1 MENRKVKVKVTHLTK
16 KFGDLLVLN
25 DVSFDVYDGEFLC
38 IVGPTGCGKTTFL
51 NSLTHLYEPT
61 AGNILLDGE
70 EIDLRKHNIAYIF
83 QEYSAMEWLTV
94 RENVRFGLDIKR
106 DYKNIDEKV
115 NNALDLVGLTPF
127 ADYYPK
133 QLSASMLQRV
143 VIARAFATQP
153 DLLLMDE
160 PYGQLDI
167 NLRFKLEDEVIRLCK
182 QTKTT
187 VLFITH
193 NIEEAVYLGDRIL
206 VLTNKPTSIKEIV
219 PNDAPHPP
227 RHCGSRFYRDAQPDH
242 QPDQVVVILAKLNQE
257 RGNIDGILHRNRLR
271 RNQDRVY
278 SCGRGG
284 FCDFPRC

>member
-1 MENRKVKVKVTHLTK
+1 MEQRDVKVQVTNLTK
-16 KFGDLLVLN
+16 RFGDLLVLN

-61 AGNILLDGE
+61 AGQILLKGE

-94 RENVRFGLDIKR
+94 RQNVRFGLDIKR
-106 DYKNIDEKV
+106 QYKDIDKKV
-115 NNALDLVGLTPF
+115 NAALELVGLKEF

-143 VIARAFATQP
+143 VIARAFATEP

-167 NLRFKLEDEVIRLCK
+167 SLRFKLEDEVVRLCK

-187 VLFITH
+187 VIFITH
-193 NIEEAVYLGDRIL
+193 NIEEAVYIGDRIL
-206 VLTNKPTSIKEIV
+206 VLTNKPTTIKEIV
-219 PNDAPHPP
+219 PVNMPHP
-227 RHCGSRFYRDAQPDH
+227 RDIAAPEF
-242 QPDQVVVILAKLNQE
+242 VKM
-257 RGNIDGILHRNRLR
+257 RNRITDLIKWW
-271 RNQDRVY
+271 
-278 SCGRGG
+278 
-284 FCDFPRC
+284 

>member
-1 MENRKVKVKVTHLTK
+1 MDDRKVKVKVTNLTK

-61 AGNILLDGE
+61 SGEILLDGE
-70 EIDLRKHNIAYIF
+70 EINLRKHNIAYIF
-83 QEYSAMEWLTV
+83 QEYSVMEWLTV
-94 RENVRFGLDIKR
+94 RQNIRLGLEIKKK
-106 DYKNIDEKV
+106 KNIDQKV
-115 NNALDLVGLTPF
+115 DEALKLVGLQDF

-143 VIARAFATQP
+143 VIARAFATEP

-167 NLRFKLEDEVIRLCK
+167 NLRFKLEDEVIRICK
-182 QTKTT
+182 QTHTT
-187 VLFITH
+187 VIFITH

-219 PNDAPHPP
+219 KEDSPHP
-227 RHCGSRFYRDAQPDH
+227 RDIAAPDF
-242 QPDQVVVILAKLNQE
+242 VAT
-257 RGNIDGILHRNRLR
+257 RNRITELIKWW
-271 RNQDRVY
+271 
-278 SCGRGG
+278 
-284 FCDFPRC
+284 